1 MNRADTTPAL
11 TDTTPDTDSLATED
25 SIVAELEQLD
35 IRYLSRR
42 SSEAG
47 LQGRPPATLL
57 ADLMRQP
64 SARVREAV
72 IAVLLAQ
79 PAYAQAIPAALAQL
93 SASEQLALRFFYS
106 AAVLLQQQYADM
118 LRPYVAERWQGLPDL
133 FSQELGV
140 AMQGAPQERLARL
153 GVAHRAHTRSAV
165 NWTGTYDNVARKLLR
180 RWNLEHRDPKVFQAC
195 FLEIRQRYSQT

>member
-1 MNRADTTPAL
+1 MNQADLMSAL
-11 TDTTPDTDSLATED
+11 TDVTPDNDRLTTED

-42 SSEAG
+42 SSDAG
-47 LQGRPPATLL
+47 AQGRPPATLL

-72 IAVLLAQ
+72 IAVLLAH
-79 PAYAQAIPAALAQL
+79 PAYAQAVPVALAQL
-93 SASEQLALRFFYS
+93 SAPEQLALRFFYS
-106 AAVLLQQQYADM
+106 ASVLLQRQYADA
-118 LRPYVAERWQGLPDL
+118 LRPHVAERWLWLPDL

-140 AMQGAPQERLARL
+140 TTQGTPQERLGWL

-180 RWNLEHRDPKVFQAC
+180 RWSLEHRWN
-195 FLEIRQRYSQT
+195 R

>member
-42 SSEAG
+42 SSDAG
-47 LQGRPPATLL
+47 AQGRPPATLL
-57 ADLMRQP
+57 TDLMRQP

-72 IAVLLAQ
+72 IAVLLAH

-93 SASEQLALRFFYS
+93 SPSEQLALRLFYS

-133 FSQELGV
+133 FSQELGI
-140 AMQGAPQERLARL
+140 AAQGTPQERLTRL
-153 GVAHRAHTRSAV
+153 GAAHRAYTRSVV

-180 RWNLEHRDPKVFQAC
+180 RWNLEHRWN
-195 FLEIRQRYSQT
+195 R